1 VKPGEDANGDHKVEM
16 GGRKRQGVN
25 VRMLHSHTISDAGLG
40 DPLGSGAHHRLAC
53 AHGIDEEATFR
64 EPHGQVAGAAS
75 DLQRARATLERA
87 RGDEGQ
93 DDILAAL
100 VDEALQ
106 VGTPIDS
113 VPIRRRRVEVLFYVP
128 LKITSCAD
136 ASRRVLDA
144 LPLDPSM
151 GSHLASR
158 RRQPAHRVIC
168 ALSDKFAANRKRVN
182 RYALPTASGVTK
194 LSIYLAP
201 TSTSGS
207 QVLKVIIYAD
217 NGGAPGALLGVSERL
232 TFTSASSAGWY
243 DLVFP
248 SPVKLAAGNYWIGVI
263 TGASNGVAGFR
274 YDSVTGS
281 RDFNINQYSSGPSD
295 PFGSSFTTDNE
306 QTSLYATYTGD
317 LGNTKPPAITGTPQ
331 QGQTLTEVHGTW
343 TSEPTGYAYQWQRCD
358 SSGSNCMSIS
368 GATGQTYALAAAD
381 VGQTI
386 RVQETA
392 SNASGSGTAS
402 SSATAVVTPLPPVST
417 APPTISGT
425 AQQGQTLTAVNGAWT
440 NEPTGYAHQW
450 LQCDSSGS
458 SCTPIAGATAQT
470 YVLVGG
476 DVSHTIRVQETASN
490 EGGSSAP
497 ATSAQTAAGHAT
509 ERRQS
514 RTPLQ
519 LAGVPRDR
527 LEQRRAGGD
536 LDAQRPRV
544 RDQMRA

>member
-1 VKPGEDANGDHKVEM
+1 MKPGEDANGDHKVEM

-248 SPVKLAAGNYWIGVI
+248 SPIKLAAGNYWIGVI
-263 TGASNGVAGFR
+263 TGASSSVAGFR
-274 YDSVTGS
+274 YDSVSGS
-281 RDFNINQYSSGPSD
+281 RDYNANTYTSGPTN
-295 PFGSSFTTDNE
+295 PFGSFTTDSE
-306 QTSLYATYTGD
+306 QMSLYATYT
-317 LGNTKPPAITGTPQ
+317 PA
-331 QGQTLTEVHGTW
+331 
-343 TSEPTGYAYQWQRCD
+343 A
-358 SSGSNCMSIS
+358 
-368 GATGQTYALAAAD
+368 
-381 VGQTI
+381 
-386 RVQETA
+386 ETQSPA
-392 SNASGSGTAS
+392 QASGHYEYVFPANAIDVYNLDKVHSSSRPSAS
-402 SSATAVVTPLPPVST
+402 RRRPTSAAPRRTRRPTCSTSATA
-417 APPTISGT
+417 GT
-425 AQQGQTLTAVNGAWT
+425 AARTAAARCSPTTCSPTKPCGRTPIRKAWT
-440 NEPTGYAHQW
+440 SSAPTQVADIKLTRQMSGSQVGCTYDCLREGW
-450 LQCDSSGS
+450 LQHTLDGR
-458 SCTPIAGATAQT
+458 I
-470 YVLVGG
+470 VLVGDSG
-476 DVSHTIRVQETASN
+476 DVIETATRRSVANLEPLYNSRVFLEIDWSN
-490 EGGSSAP
+490 GAP
-497 ATSAQTAAGHAT
+497 VATSTRSGLGYVT
-509 ERRQS
+509 K
-514 RTPLQ
+514 
-519 LAGVPRDR
+519 
-527 LEQRRAGGD
+527 
-536 LDAQRPRV
+536 
-544 RDQMRA
+544 